1 MNSYNKND
9 LSQLATQTL
18 FLRDNLEKVLRLTDV
33 LRFIA
38 DNPKLK
44 DCLVLKGGTAI
55 NSLLSVIKRNCYL
68 MMRISLIIFATIRWH
83 IGK

>member
-55 NSLLSVIKRNCYL
+55 NLTVFAATYL
-68 MMRISLIIFATIRWH
+68 YSRMAYYLCGFYYS
-83 IGK
+83 K